1 MYRDLKEY
9 YWWPNMKREIA
20 EFESNYGIY
29 QQVDRTPE
37 ICRGI
42 TVTIDSGMEM
52 GGYFYGFYD
61 GITQG
66 IEG

>member
-9 YWWPNMKREIA
+9 YWWPNMKTEIA
-20 EFESNYGIY
+20 EFVSNYGIY

-37 ICRGI
+37 IWRGI

-52 GGYFYGFYD
+52 GGYFYEFCD

-66 IEG
+66 KEG

>member
-1 MYRDLKEY
+1 
-9 YWWPNMKREIA
+9 MKTEIA
-20 EFESNYGIY
+20 EFVSNYGIY

-37 ICRGI
+37 IWRGI

-52 GGYFYGFYD
+52 GGYFYEFCD

-66 IEG
+66 KEG